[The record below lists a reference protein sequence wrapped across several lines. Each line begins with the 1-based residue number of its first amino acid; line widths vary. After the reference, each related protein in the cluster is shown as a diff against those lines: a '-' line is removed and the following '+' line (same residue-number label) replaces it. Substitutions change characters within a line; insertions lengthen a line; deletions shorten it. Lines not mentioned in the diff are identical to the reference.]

1 MQIPARQEQQ
11 HKTIRK
17 SPMAPQGQ
25 VVGAVNRKRTS
36 RKRSSN
42 HQGTTICSLNP
53 KKLWS
58 NRESDSFMRWKSSL
72 FRLQTRRL
80 PGECSDFL
88 LEGDCCHN
96 SKLDVKLPDENDRSI
111 QDVSNEKPAHIGRYQ
126 KSKILFRFLF
136 ATP

>member
-1 MQIPARQEQQ
+1 MSKLPDENDRSIQDVSNEKPAHIGRYQ
-11 HKTIRK
+11 K
-17 SPMAPQGQ
+17 SKILFQSKMLGGRLWA
-25 VVGAVNRKRTS
+25 
-36 RKRSSN
+36 
-42 HQGTTICSLNP
+42 P

-80 PGECSDFL
+80 PGVCSDFL